1 LFPPADNDVAQFD
14 SPISIESRPDF
25 MAKRLTVVVS
35 QGQSANPSK
44 RKLEED
50 LVAGLLFQQGVEVTV
65 IPNLYDLSPDGT
77 GMLCLH
83 GISGDMVLC
92 SWLFPRAAHWILERN
107 GVHGQIGTTLLKSEA
122 DEEDK
127 EDEENV
133 GGPHG
138 SNGKSA
144 NGDGQTDEQLNGD
157 KHRVGL
163 RHDIGR
169 TIYCLDLR
177 AHDAAQPY
185 LDEIARIQGESSV
198 QTVSLMSWINGSPKP
213 EQLERYLD
221 PTASGGRKSPD
232 NAALQVAQ
240 PNRETDVSP
249 SPGESTSPAY
259 VHRIDEQPVRRWY
272 PVIDYTRCTNC
283 MECLDFCLFGVYGV
297 DKLDTILI
305 EQPDNCRK
313 GCPACSRV
321 CPENAIIFPQHKTP
335 AIAGS
340 DERAGVLKIDLSKL
354 FGGGE
359 GADALSLA
367 VNERDEQLML
377 AGRQAVGLSVG
388 VPKRQAGKD
397 AGPKD
402 DLDNLLDQLDALDL

>member
-1 LFPPADNDVAQFD
+1 MP
-14 SPISIESRPDF
+14 
-25 MAKRLTVVVS
+25 KRLTVVIS
-35 QGQSANPSK
+35 QGQSANPAK

-50 LVAGLLFQQGVEVTV
+50 LVGGLLFQQNVEVTV
-65 IPNLYDLSPDGT
+65 IPNLYDLAPDGT
-77 GMLCLH
+77 GMLCLQ
-83 GISGDMVLC
+83 GITGDMVVC

-107 GVHGQIGTTLLKSEA
+107 GIHGQIGSTLLKSEA
-122 DEEDK
+122 DDGDED
-127 EDEENV
+127 DADAEN
-133 GGPHG
+133 GDSSAK
-138 SNGKSA
+138 SNGETAEA
-144 NGDGQTDEQLNGD
+144 NGRA
-157 KHRVGL
+157 HVGL
-163 RHDIGR
+163 RHDTDR
-169 TIYCLDLR
+169 MIYCLDLR
-177 AHDAAQPY
+177 THDAAQPY
-185 LDEIARIQGESSV
+185 LDEVARIQRESSV

-221 PTASGGRKSPD
+221 DGSRFKVQGSKLGE
-232 NAALQVAQ
+232 NATPGPANL
-240 PNRETDVSP
+240 P
-249 SPGESTSPAY
+249 SANLEPGTLNLEPPA
-259 VHRIDEQPVRRWY
+259 VVRIDEQPARRWY

-297 DKLDTILI
+297 DKQDTILI

-340 DERAGVLKIDLSKL
+340 EERAGVLKIDLSKL

-359 GADALSLA
+359 GADAVTTA
-367 VNERDEQLML
+367 VNERDEQLLL
-377 AGRQAVGLSVG
+377 AGREAVGMAVG
-388 VPKRQAGKD
+388 VPKRQAGNA

>member
-1 LFPPADNDVAQFD
+1 MP
-14 SPISIESRPDF
+14 
-25 MAKRLTVVVS
+25 KRLTVVIS
-35 QGQSANPSK
+35 QGQSANPAK

-65 IPNLYDLSPDGT
+65 IPNLYDLAPDGT
-77 GMLCLH
+77 GMLCLQ

-107 GVHGQIGTTLLKSEA
+107 GINGQIGTTLLKSEA
-122 DEEDK
+122 DD
-127 EDEENV
+127 EDEEDDEEA
-133 GGPHG
+133 H
-138 SNGKSA
+138 A
-144 NGDGQTDEQLNGD
+144 RNGDSQADEEPAD
-157 KHRVGL
+157 ARSRVGL
-163 RHDIGR
+163 RHDAGR

-177 AHDAAQPY
+177 THDAAQPY
-185 LDEIARIQGESSV
+185 LDEIARIQRESSV

-221 PTASGGRKSPD
+221 ESPKSQVRTPNSD
-232 NAALQVAQ
+232 NVQIGPEILG
-240 PNRETDVSP
+240 
-249 SPGESTSPAY
+249 PGT
-259 VHRIDEQPVRRWY
+259 VNRIDEQPARRWY

-297 DKLDTILI
+297 DKQDTILI

-359 GADALSLA
+359 GADALTMA
-367 VNERDEQLML
+367 VSERDEQLML
-377 AGRQAVGLSVG
+377 AGRAAVGITVG
-388 VPKRQAGKD
+388 MPKRQAGKT

>member
-1 LFPPADNDVAQFD
+1 MP
-14 SPISIESRPDF
+14 
-25 MAKRLTVVVS
+25 KRLTVVVS
-35 QGQSANPSK
+35 QGQSANPAK

-65 IPNLYDLSPDGT
+65 IPNLYDLAPDGT
-77 GMLCLH
+77 GMLCLQ
-83 GISGDMVLC
+83 GIAGDVVVC

-107 GVHGQIGTTLLKSEA
+107 GVHGQIGATLLKSES
-122 DEEDK
+122 DEE
-127 EDEENV
+127 EDEDGGESTAHTASSDADSDGLPADGKQHV
-133 GGPHG
+133 GM
-138 SNGKSA
+138 
-144 NGDGQTDEQLNGD
+144 
-157 KHRVGL
+157 
-163 RHDIGR
+163 RHNAGR

-177 AHDAAQPY
+177 THDSAQPY
-185 LDEIARIQGESSV
+185 LDEIVRIQRDANV
-198 QTVSLMSWINGSPKP
+198 QTVPLMSWINGSPKP
-213 EQLERYLD
+213 DQLERYLGEGPKSQVPCPKSD
-221 PTASGGRKSPD
+221 GQFGPGTWTSASSVEPD
-232 NAALQVAQ
+232 LEPGTDFEPETLNLEPAL
-240 PNRETDVSP
+240 R
-249 SPGESTSPAY
+249 
-259 VHRIDEQPVRRWY
+259 HIDEQPARRWY

-359 GADALSLA
+359 GADALTMA
-367 VNERDEQLML
+367 VSERDEQLML
-377 AGRQAVGLSVG
+377 AGRTAVGMTVG
-388 VPKRQAGKD
+388 MPKRQAGAT

-402 DLDNLLDQLDALDL
+402 DLDKLLDQLDALDL

>member
-1 LFPPADNDVAQFD
+1 MP
-14 SPISIESRPDF
+14 
-25 MAKRLTVVVS
+25 KRLTVVIS
-35 QGQSANPSK
+35 QGQSANPAK

-65 IPNLYDLSPDGT
+65 IPNLYDLAPDGT
-77 GMLCLH
+77 GMLCLQ
-83 GISGDMVLC
+83 GITGDMVLC

-107 GVHGQIGTTLLKSEA
+107 GIHGQIGTTLLKSAADDEDEA
-122 DEEDK
+122 D
-127 EDEENV
+127 DE
-133 GGPHG
+133 GAH
-138 SNGKSA
+138 A
-144 NGDGQTDEQLNGD
+144 RNGDGQQDDEPFD
-157 KHRVGL
+157 ARSRVGL
-163 RHDIGR
+163 RHDAGR

-177 AHDAAQPY
+177 THDAAQPY
-185 LDEIARIQGESSV
+185 LDEIARIQRETTV
-198 QTVSLMSWINGSPKP
+198 QTVSLMSWINGAPKP
-213 EQLERYLD
+213 TQLERYLD
-221 PTASGGRKSPD
+221 HSASGGLESPD
-232 NAALQVAQ
+232 DSGAATV
-240 PNRETDVSP
+240 N
-249 SPGESTSPAY
+249 
-259 VHRIDEQPVRRWY
+259 RIDEQPARRWY

-297 DKLDTILI
+297 DKQDTILI

-359 GADALSLA
+359 GADALTMA

-377 AGRQAVGLSVG
+377 AGRTAVGITVG
-388 VPKRQAGKD
+388 MPKRQTGRT

>member
-1 LFPPADNDVAQFD
+1 LPVIQRHTRCFANPPSVGRLIRQV
-14 SPISIESRPDF
+14 SRACF
-25 MAKRLTVVVS
+25 AMARRLTVVIS
-35 QGQSANPSK
+35 QGQSANPAK

-65 IPNLYDLSPDGT
+65 IPNLYDLAPDGT
-77 GMLCLH
+77 GMLCLQ
-83 GISGDMVLC
+83 GIAGDMVVC

-107 GVHGQIGTTLLKSEA
+107 GIHGQIGTTLLKSDTEE
-122 DEEDK
+122 EEDGEEAHARDSNGQSPDGDNQT
-127 EDEENV
+127 EDE
-133 GGPHG
+133 PADTKTH
-138 SNGKSA
+138 
-144 NGDGQTDEQLNGD
+144 
-157 KHRVGL
+157 VGL
-163 RHDIGR
+163 RHDAGR

-177 AHDAAQPY
+177 THDAVQPY
-185 LDEIARIQGESSV
+185 LEEIARIQRESTV
-198 QTVSLMSWINGSPKP
+198 QTVSLMSWINGAPKP

-221 PTASGGRKSPD
+221 QGPKSKDQSRTPLSPD
-232 NAALQVAQ
+232 LG
-240 PNRETDVSP
+240 PGTLDFGP
-249 SPGESTSPAY
+249 S
-259 VHRIDEQPVRRWY
+259 VNRIDEQPARRWY

-297 DKLDTILI
+297 DKQDTILI

-359 GADALSLA
+359 GADALTMA

-377 AGRQAVGLSVG
+377 AGRAAVGIAVG
-388 VPKRQAGKD
+388 VPKRQTGRT

-402 DLDNLLDQLDALDL
+402 DLDNLLDKLDALDL